1 MSYGY
6 AFVIDADE
14 NGLVLIKVIYFHL
27 ISSFLIYII
36 IIYFCIYSKIL
47 CKF

>member
-6 AFVIDADE
+6 AFVIDSDE

-27 ISSFLIYII
+27 ISSFLI
-36 IIYFCIYSKIL
+36 
-47 CKF
+47 